1 MLEFAVPGGHPVL
14 APMSLRIAQGDRICL
29 LGPSGIGKTTLLN
42 RLAGLE
48 PGQPRPALRIGYL
61 FQEHRLLPWRTLH
74 DNLRLVGVR
83 SDQVSSLLSQVG
95 LDGYGAHFP
104 DQLSLGMA
112 RRAALARC
120 LAVRPELLLLD
131 EPFASLDPHR
141 ATELQALIRK
151 LLDRT
156 PHMAMIC
163 VTHEL
168 RDAAAL
174 ANRVWYLAGRPA
186 HLRHDGNLGDTPAAV
201 ADLARQLETLGQES
215 SAQVRAQQPRTLGPE
230 AADGQR

>member
-1 MLEFAVPGGHPVL
+1 MLEFQLPDGHPVL
-14 APMSLRIAQGDRICL
+14 APATLRIGHGDRICL
-29 LGPSGIGKTTLLN
+29 LGPSGTGKTTLLN

-48 PGQPRPALRIGYL
+48 AGQPRPALRIGYL
-61 FQEHRLLPWRTLH
+61 FQEHRLLPWRTLR
-74 DNLRLVGVR
+74 DNLRLVGVAGGE
-83 SDQVSSLLSQVG
+83 VPALLARVG
-95 LDGYGAHFP
+95 LDGHADYFP

-141 ATELQALIRK
+141 AAELQALIRE
-151 LLDRT
+151 LLDDT
-156 PHMAMIC
+156 PRMAMIC
-163 VTHEL
+163 VTHEV

-186 HLRHDGNLGDTPAAV
+186 RLRHDDALVNAPEGLAALG
-201 ADLARQLETLGQES
+201 RRLETLGRD
-215 SAQVRAQQPRTLGPE
+215 ATAE
-230 AADGQR
+230 AALPGRASV